1 MKLISMEQK
10 KEPKDKKQKCGIEA
24 CDSAKKYPWGLRINF
39 DSENVSKVSA
49 LSDVSVGDVVTIQAK
64 AHVVET
70 SARETQSGPD
80 RRVELQIVSIGIEAD
95 VDAEKAFDQ
104 GAE

>member
-1 MKLISMEQK
+1 MKLISMERK
-10 KEPKDKKQKCGIEA
+10 KEPKGKEKKCGLEP
-24 CDSAKKYPWGLRINF
+24 CDSAEKYHWGLRINF
-39 DSENVSKVSA
+39 NSENVSKIPA

-80 RRVELQIVSIGIEAD
+80 RMVELQIVSIGIEAD

-104 GAE
+104 GVE

>member
-1 MKLISMEQK
+1 MKMISMERK
-10 KEPKDKKQKCGIEA
+10 KDPKGKEKKCGLEA
-24 CDSAKKYPWGLRINF
+24 CVSAEKYPWGLRINF
-39 DSENVSKVSA
+39 DSENVSKISA

-70 SARETQSGPD
+70 SARETTSGPA
-80 RRVELQIVSIGIEAD
+80 RRVELQIVEIGIEAD

>member
-1 MKLISMEQK
+1 MELISVERK
-10 KEPKDKKQKCGIEA
+10 KDPKDKKTKGGIEIGSS
-24 CDSAKKYPWGLRINF
+24 DEKYPWGLRIEFN
-39 DSENVSKVSA
+39 SENVSKIST

-64 AHVVET
+64 AHVIET

-80 RRVELQIVSIGIEAD
+80 RKVSLQIVSIGIEAD